1 MLNSLIPAR
10 LKQSASCSKH
20 SGVLEGAFTQ
30 RTVFFSYIQP
40 PPKKQKFNIGV
51 LIFSL
56 QNHTLQPGKQKGRG
70 LFPRPDPCRG
80 NENQKDPVHSIQ
92 FHQFSITL
100 FPACSHDGWDS
111 EKKMGY
117 RVVKD
122 ILLYYIVLQDKNNEV
137 SYREADLGSL
147 SQCAMWSRMCN
158 QRKRER
164 WKLRGSNTAPFP
176 QFHPIPL
183 V

>member
-1 MLNSLIPAR
+1 MWTTNNLTNNHKKVMVKETICLMQQIFRCFGRSFYVEGCILQ
-10 LKQSASCSKH
+10 LHSTQKKH
-20 SGVLEGAFTQ
+20 T
-30 RTVFFSYIQP
+30 
-40 PPKKQKFNIGV
+40 QKFNIGV
-51 LIFSL
+51 FIFRL
-56 QNHTLQPGKQKGRG
+56 PNHTLQPGKQKGRG

-80 NENQKDPVHSIQ
+80 NGNQKDPVHSIQ

-122 ILLYYIVLQDKNNEV
+122 ILLYYIVLQDKSNEV
-137 SYREADLGSL
+137 SYREADLGNL

-164 WKLRGSNTAPFP
+164 
-176 QFHPIPL
+176 
-183 V
+183 